1 MSSVVSSHAKRF
13 ACIMKKDHN
22 RDNYMACTSKCHCLT
37 LNTRIQFG
45 SPHQDRKSRNKR
57 QCREEPWTLEAQDRL
72 AVEQKGNCR
81 KYLQR
86 FRRLHVFVLERKK
99 TNHTTHTQ
107 KTYYL
112 WELHV
117 SFRIH
122 EGVGNASEV
131 DFLVL
136 NTDEQ
141 MEFMELTITMSGKS

>member
-1 MSSVVSSHAKRF
+1 MSSVVSSHVKRF
-13 ACIMKKDHN
+13 VCIKKKDHN
-22 RDNYMACTSKCHCLT
+22 RDNYMACTRKCHCLT
-37 LNTRIQFG
+37 LNTRTQFG
-45 SPHQDRKSRNKR
+45 SPYQDRKSRNKSY
-57 QCREEPWTLEAQDRL
+57 CREEPWTLEAQDRL
-72 AVEQKGNCR
+72 AVEQKGNYR

-86 FRRLHVFVLERKK
+86 FRRLHVFVLEKK
-99 TNHTTHTQ
+99 KQPHNTHE

-122 EGVGNASEV
+122 ESVCNASEV